1 MKPYYADESVTLYHG
16 DCLEVLAM
24 WPDASVDAVVTDPP
38 FVDAGGD
45 RTGAGVSDYRAYRL
59 RARRITS
66 VTVSPRSC
74 ALICAATHTSWGTRT
89 ERRLPFFAGL
99 GMRMSNQAVGVGA
112 ARPHEFVGDVVA
124 NVLADVAW
132 LDSEFR
138 SPLDRVYLDCKCNSY
153 LHVSI
158 VPRVYTDV
166 HTRASSE
173 RVMMP

>member
-1 MKPYYADESVTLYHG
+1 MTSLI
-16 DCLEVLAM
+16 
-24 WPDASVDAVVTDPP
+24 
-38 FVDAGGD
+38 
-45 RTGAGVSDYRAYRL
+45 VSDYRAYRL

-74 ALICAATHTSWGTRT
+74 SLICAATHTSWGTRT